1 MARFCEATES
11 CESRLLSVE
20 GVVDAD
26 GVIGESSAPWMRSLN
41 SLASSAGGRR
51 APVAAPEC

>member
-1 MARFCEATES
+1 MSGLGDATES

-20 GVVDAD
+20 GVVEAD
-26 GVIGESSAPWMRSLN
+26 GVIGESSAPWMRSLS

-51 APVAAPEC
+51 ASLAAPGC